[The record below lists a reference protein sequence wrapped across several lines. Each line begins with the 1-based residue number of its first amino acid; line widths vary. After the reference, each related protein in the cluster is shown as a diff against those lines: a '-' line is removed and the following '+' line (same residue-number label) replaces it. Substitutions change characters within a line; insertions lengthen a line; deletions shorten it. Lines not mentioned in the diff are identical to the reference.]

1 MPVAKLPRSF
11 YARHAVE
18 VAPDLLGKLL
28 VRSLPEGVL
37 KGRIV
42 ETEAYTGTSDP
53 GSHAYRGPTP
63 RNQVM
68 FGPAG
73 HVYVYLSYGMH
84 HCMNVVTDDPGVA
97 GAVLL
102 RALEP
107 IAGLDIMERN
117 RKGRL
122 PAELLNGPGKICQ
135 AYHISREQNGADLES
150 SDIWIERDGFQADRV
165 RVGTRVGITVGADL
179 PYRFSVD
186 GSPWVSRGKSHDSR
200 V

>member
-1 MPVAKLPRSF
+1 MPAAKLSHSF

-18 VAPDLLGKLL
+18 VASDLLGKLL

-73 HVYVYLSYGMH
+73 YVYVYLSYGMH

-107 IAGLDIMERN
+107 VAGLDIMERN
-117 RKGRL
+117 RNDR
-122 PAELLNGPGKICQ
+122 PRAELLNGPGKICQ
-135 AYHISREQNGADLES
+135 AYHISRDQNGADLES
-150 SDIWIERDGFQADRV
+150 SDMWIERDGFQADRV
-165 RVGTRVGITVGADL
+165 RVGTRVGITAGADL

>member
-1 MPVAKLPRSF
+1 LPATKLPRSF
-11 YARHAVE
+11 YARHAVD
-18 VAPDLLGKLL
+18 VARDLLGKLL

-37 KGRIV
+37 EGRIV

-73 HVYVYLSYGMH
+73 YLYVYLSYGLH
-84 HCMNVVTDDPGVA
+84 YCMNVVTDDPGMA
-97 GAVLL
+97 GAVLV

-107 IAGLDIMERN
+107 VGGLDVMEQN
-117 RKGRL
+117 RKGR
-122 PAELLNGPGKICQ
+122 PRAELLNGPGKICQ
-135 AYHISREQNGADLES
+135 AYHISREQNGTDLES
-150 SDIWIERDGFQADRV
+150 SDIWIAHDEFQVNGV
-165 RVGTRVGITVGADL
+165 RVGARVGLTDGAGL
-179 PYRFSVD
+179 PYRFSLD
-186 GSPWVSRGKSHDSR
+186 GSPWISRGKPRNSR

>member
-1 MPVAKLPRSF
+1 MPAAKLPRSF

-53 GSHAYRGPTP
+53 GSHAYRGPTH

-73 HVYVYLSYGMH
+73 YVYVYLSYGMH
-84 HCMNVVTDDPGVA
+84 HCMNVVTDEPGVA

-107 IAGLDIMERN
+107 VAGIDIMEQN
-117 RKGRL
+117 RKGRSR
-122 PAELLNGPGKICQ
+122 AELLNGPGKICQ
-135 AYHISREQNGADLES
+135 AYHILREQNGADLES
-150 SDIWIERDGFQADRV
+150 SDMWIERDGFQADRV
-165 RVGTRVGITVGADL
+165 RVGTRVGITAGADL

>member
-1 MPVAKLPRSF
+1 MPAAKLSHSF

-18 VAPDLLGKLL
+18 VASDLLGKLL

-73 HVYVYLSYGMH
+73 YVYVYLSYGMH

-107 IAGLDIMERN
+107 VAGLDIMEPERPPTS
-117 RKGRL
+117 GV
-122 PAELLNGPGKICQ
+122 AEWTGQ
-135 AYHISREQNGADLES
+135 DLS
-150 SDIWIERDGFQADRV
+150 GVPHFARPER
-165 RVGTRVGITVGADL
+165 
-179 PYRFSVD
+179 
-186 GSPWVSRGKSHDSR
+186 RGSR
-200 V
+200 VVKHVDRARWVPGGSGARRYTGGNNSRSGPPIPIFG

>member
-1 MPVAKLPRSF
+1 LPAAKLPRSF

-53 GSHAYRGPTP
+53 GSHAYRGPTH

-73 HVYVYLSYGMH
+73 YVYVYLSYGMH
-84 HCMNVVTDDPGVA
+84 HCMNVVTDEPGVA

-107 IAGLDIMERN
+107 VAGIDVMERN
-117 RKGRL
+117 RNGR
-122 PAELLNGPGKICQ
+122 PRAELLNGPGKLCQ
-135 AYHISREQNGADLES
+135 AYHISREQDGADLES
-150 SDIWIERDGFQADRV
+150 SDMWIERDGFQADRV
-165 RVGTRVGITVGADL
+165 RVGTRVGITAGANL